1 MAGRG
6 VVFALAGFA
15 LLLATIA
22 VSSIWSGATHLAG
35 DDGHRDVEYAAVR
48 FVEAFGAFE
57 AASPDRYH
65 DRLMDLSTDPLRRE
79 IAGAVVDP
87 AAISERRSIRTDI
100 DHVSVTA
107 VADGEAHVSV
117 AARQERR
124 WIDRR
129 SGAPMSET
137 VTQRLALALA
147 YEDERW
153 LVNQVQLLAE
163 EPASN

>member
-15 LLLATIA
+15 LLLAAVA
-22 VSSIWSGATHLAG
+22 VSSIWSGATQLAG
-35 DDGHRDVEYAAVR
+35 DDDHRDVARVARR

-57 AASPDRYH
+57 TTSPDGYR
-65 DRLMDLSTDPLRRE
+65 DRLIGLAADPLRGE
-79 IAGAVVDP
+79 LAGAIVDP
-87 AAISERRSIRTDI
+87 AAIAERRSIRTDI

-107 VADGEAHVSV
+107 VADGKARVSV

-124 WIDRR
+124 WIDPR

-137 VTQRLALALA
+137 VTQRLALTLV

-153 LVNQVQLLAE
+153 LVNQVQLLADA
-163 EPASN
+163 PASN